1 MPSYSYSYSYAS
13 CVVTKL
19 GNGFQ
24 AEILAQYKPSINAT
38 LLIRDLKQ
46 VEDTAA
52 KALQYFNSTRHTIF
66 YYEDMVKN
74 RTVRQTKPLRLKPH
88 LWFILIPSH
97 KTQCTSIITKPTILI
112 VLLQK
117 LVDVM
122 NFLKVP
128 QRDLMSRQ
136 VKIHKGSLS
145 EQIKNWD
152 DVLKTLK
159 GTHYESFL
167 QPDYQI

>member
-1 MPSYSYSYSYAS
+1 MEPTSLMYTHLVRSVFLPPSSPLLFHNRMPSYSYSYSYSYAS
-13 CVVTKL
+13 CAVTKL

-88 LWFILIPSH
+88 LGSSLFLHI
-97 KTQCTSIITKPTILI
+97 
-112 VLLQK
+112 K
-117 LVDVM
+117 L
-122 NFLKVP
+122 NAHP
-128 QRDLMSRQ
+128 
-136 VKIHKGSLS
+136 
-145 EQIKNWD
+145 
-152 DVLKTLK
+152 
-159 GTHYESFL
+159 
-167 QPDYQI
+167 